1 MGAFIEGFARRC
13 RKEGGAIIT
22 GTQGINDYYKTSGAN
37 ACLQNSDWQV
47 FLRLKP
53 EALEQAR
60 KDAKLSLDEAGMQ
73 LLKSLR
79 TSTGEYS
86 EAMIQG
92 PNGRAVG
99 RLVLDPFAGT
109 LYSTTPAVYNAIEQ
123 LVGQGHSLQEAVR
136 LVAFKAA
143 PGRAETKAEGQAA

>member
-1 MGAFIEGFARRC
+1 
-13 RKEGGAIIT
+13 
-22 GTQGINDYYKTSGAN
+22 
-37 ACLQNSDWQV
+37 V

-143 PGRAETKAEGQAA
+143 PGRPDAQTDGQAA